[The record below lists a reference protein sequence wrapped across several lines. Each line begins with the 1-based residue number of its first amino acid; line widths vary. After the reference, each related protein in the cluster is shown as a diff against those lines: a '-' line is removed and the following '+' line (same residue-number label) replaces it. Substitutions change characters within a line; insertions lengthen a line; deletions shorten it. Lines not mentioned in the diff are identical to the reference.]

1 MTTTTNTTKNY
12 ELTILADD
20 LAPQEAINELTERI
34 KRYGKITLFD
44 DEGVKRVAYPIQR
57 ERLHEKARYL
67 YYELELENDAPAEL
81 SGDLCRDDVS
91 IRHLLVRT
99 SR

>member
-12 ELTILADD
+12 ELAILADET
-20 LAPQEAINELTERI
+20 APQEAIDELTKKVRG
-34 KRYGKITLFD
+34 YGKITKFD
-44 DEGVKRVAYPIQR
+44 DEGVKRLAYPIQR
-57 ERLHEKARYL
+57 ARRHEKARYL
-67 YYELELENDAPAEL
+67 YYDLELEGNAPAEL

-91 IRHLLVRT
+91 IRHLLMRA